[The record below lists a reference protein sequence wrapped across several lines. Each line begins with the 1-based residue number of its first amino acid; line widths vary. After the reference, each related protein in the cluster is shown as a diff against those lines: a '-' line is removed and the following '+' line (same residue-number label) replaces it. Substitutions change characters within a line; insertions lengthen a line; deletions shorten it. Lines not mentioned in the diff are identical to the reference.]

1 LVRVLLYSKTTRMLR
16 NYFKV
21 AWRNIR
27 KNKTFSFINIIGL
40 ALGMTCSL
48 LILLWVYDERSM
60 DNFHVNGN
68 RLFQVYERQYV
79 DGKVDAHYNTPAM
92 LAAEMKRVIPEI
104 ECASGGRAGET
115 ATFEAGNKIIK
126 EDGAFADSDYFK
138 MFSYPLLQGQSR
150 TALNSPV
157 SLAISDKMAK
167 QFFGSA
173 AAAIGKTIRYEN
185 RKDLSV
191 TAVFADL
198 PNSAS
203 RKFEYMVNW
212 QFFLELND
220 DWAKDW
226 ANNGPQTYLMLKA
239 NADPV
244 ALRPKI
250 KKFLDG
256 YNKSQTASFRIE
268 LDIQPFSEVYLHS
281 NFKDGRIEGGRIVY
295 VRLFSLVAIF
305 ILLIACIN
313 FMNLTTARSGKR
325 AKEIGVRKVAGALRR
340 SLMGQF
346 LTEAIFITSL
356 SVIISLVLVVLL
368 LPSFSQ
374 LTGKQLTI
382 PFSNNYF
389 WFSIVALT
397 LLTGLLAGSYPALF
411 LSSFEPIRVLKGAL
425 KSSQGNGLLR
435 KGLVVFQFVLSIV
448 LIVGTLIV
456 SKQVDYVQQINLGY
470 NRENLLN
477 IPLDGDL
484 TKKFEIFRL
493 QALNIPG
500 ITGVSSIS
508 EDPTDIDNSTGAVHW
523 DGKTPNTSPQFT
535 QVIIGY
541 DFVKT
546 MGLKMIQ
553 GRDFSRDFATDS
565 TGYVVNEAALKIIN
579 YKDPIGKPLTLYG
592 KEGHIVGV
600 LKDFHF
606 MSLHDP
612 IRPLI
617 VRMDTGNTYGS
628 ALVRIEAGKT
638 SQALVGLEKIAKTL
652 NPKFTF
658 TYSFSEEEYQRLY
671 KNEQIVSRLSNVF
684 AALAI
689 FISCMGLLGLT
700 MFTAEQRAK
709 EMSIRKVLGASAGS
723 LFTLLSREFVALVL
737 VAAVIATPIAW
748 FSMDKWLQDYAY
760 RISIEWW
767 IFGLSGVAAVFIALV
782 TVSFQAVKS
791 ALVNPMISLRSE

>member
-1 LVRVLLYSKTTRMLR
+1 MIK

-27 KNKTFSFINIIGL
+27 NNKSFSFINIIGL
-40 ALGMTCSL
+40 ALGMACSL
-48 LILLWVYDERSM
+48 LILLWVYDERGM
-60 DNFHVNGN
+60 DGSHVHGD
-68 RLFQVYERQYV
+68 RLFQVYERQYI
-79 DGKVDAHYNTPAM
+79 DGKIDAGYNTPAL

-104 ECASGGRAGET
+104 EYASGTDLPEK
-115 ATFEAGNKIIK
+115 ATFQVGDKIIK
-126 EDGAFADSDYFK
+126 EEGLFADSDYFK
-138 MFSYPLLQGQSR
+138 MFSYPLLQGQPL

-157 SLAISDKMAK
+157 SLAISNRMAK

-173 AAAIGKTIRYEN
+173 SAAIGKTIRYEN
-185 RKDLSV
+185 QKDLSV

-203 RKFEYMVNW
+203 LKFEYMVNW
-212 QFFLELND
+212 QTFLELND
-220 DWAKDW
+220 WTKDW
-226 ANNGPQTYLMLKA
+226 ANNGPRTYLMLKA
-239 NADPV
+239 NADPIAV
-244 ALRPKI
+244 RPKI
-250 KKFLDG
+250 KKFLEG

-268 LDIQPFSEVYLHS
+268 LDMQPFREVYLHS

-325 AKEIGVRKVAGALRR
+325 AKEIGVRKVAGALRWG
-340 SLMGQF
+340 LMRQF
-346 LTEAIFITSL
+346 LSEAIFITCL

-374 LTGKQLTI
+374 LTGKQFSV
-382 PFSNNYF
+382 PFSNSSF
-389 WFSIVALT
+389 WLSILVLT
-397 LLTGLLAGSYPALF
+397 LVTGLLAGSYPALF
-411 LSSFEPIRVLKGAL
+411 LSSFKPIRVLKGSL

-448 LIVGTLIV
+448 LIIGTLIV

-470 NRENLLN
+470 DRENLLY

-484 TKKFEIFRL
+484 AKKSELFRL
-493 QALNIPG
+493 QALNTPG

-508 EDPTDIDNSTGAVHW
+508 EGPTDIDNGTDAVNW
-523 DGKTPNTSPQFT
+523 DGKAPNTSPQFT
-535 QVIIGY
+535 QVVIGY

-546 MGLKMIQ
+546 MGLKMMQ

-565 TGYVVNEAALKIIN
+565 AGYIVNEAALKIIN

-592 KEGHIVGV
+592 KKGSIVGV

-617 VRMDTGNTYGS
+617 VRMEPGNTYGS

-638 SQALVGLEKIAKTL
+638 SQALAGLEKITKTL
-652 NPKFTF
+652 NPKFVF

-689 FISCMGLLGLT
+689 FISCMGLLGLA

-723 LFTLLSREFVALVL
+723 LFTLLSREFVVLVL
-737 VAAVIATPIAW
+737 VAVVIATPIAW

-760 RISIEWW
+760 RIPIEWW
-767 IFGLSGVAAVFIALV
+767 IFGLAGVAAVAIALV
-782 TVSFQAVKS
+782 TVSFQAFKAAVI
-791 ALVNPMISLRSE
+791 NPISSLRSE